1 MYKEVINKDVSGD
14 LNDVRKLIEELREE
28 MKTISKNQGKTIDND
43 SLAKLP
49 QVMTELK
56 NESVDEYEALIKSK
70 TNDALSQIEKAY
82 DQIRRS
88 LSSMNGQTQNMPSDE
103 IIAKLVGDNLAMKEQ
118 NQTFNELIDD
128 LQRQIDEKNA

>member
-1 MYKEVINKDVSGD
+1 VYKEVINKDVSGD
-14 LNDVRKLIEELREE
+14 LNDVRKLIEDLREE
-28 MKTISKNQGKTIDND
+28 MKTISKNQGKIIDND

-49 QVMTELK
+49 QVITELK

-70 TNDALSQIEKAY
+70 NNEALSQIQKAY

-88 LSSMNGQTQNMPSDE
+88 LSSMNGQTPSIPSDE
-103 IIAKLVGDNLAMKEQ
+103 IIAKLVSDNLAIKEQ

>member
-1 MYKEVINKDVSGD
+1 VYKEVINKDVSGD
-14 LNDVRKLIEELREE
+14 LNDVRKLIEDLREE

-88 LSSMNGQTQNMPSDE
+88 LSSMNGQTQSMPSDE

>member
-1 MYKEVINKDVSGD
+1 VYKEVINKDVSGD

>member
-88 LSSMNGQTQNMPSDE
+88 LSSMNGQTQSMPSDE

>member
-28 MKTISKNQGKTIDND
+28 MREISKNQGKTIDND

-49 QVMTELK
+49 QVITELK

-88 LSSMNGQTQNMPSDE
+88 LSSMNGQTQSMPSDE
-103 IIAKLVGDNLAMKEQ
+103 IIAKLVSDNLSMKEQ

>member
-103 IIAKLVGDNLAMKEQ
+103 IIAKLVSDNLAMKEQ

>member
-14 LNDVRKLIEELREE
+14 LNDVRKLIEDLREE

-88 LSSMNGQTQNMPSDE
+88 LSSMNGQTQSMPSDE

>member
-14 LNDVRKLIEELREE
+14 LNDVRKLIEDLREE
-28 MKTISKNQGKTIDND
+28 MKTISKNQGKIIDND

-49 QVMTELK
+49 QVITELK

-70 TNDALSQIEKAY
+70 NNEALSQIQKAY

-88 LSSMNGQTQNMPSDE
+88 LSSMNGQTPSIPSDE
-103 IIAKLVGDNLAMKEQ
+103 IIAKLVSDNLAIKEQ

>member
-1 MYKEVINKDVSGD
+1 VYKEVINKDVSGD

-88 LSSMNGQTQNMPSDE
+88 LSSMNGQTQSMPSDE